1 MLSVNSSFV
10 DPSNKMVPLNY
21 LVHSKTCIVMSV
33 ISEGNDNRT
42 LHGQYKGFTNIN
54 IVIDNIII

>member
-1 MLSVNSSFV
+1 MLGVNSSFV

-54 IVIDNIII
+54 SDR

>member
-1 MLSVNSSFV
+1 MLGVNSSFV
-10 DPSNKMVPLNY
+10 DPSNKMVPLN

-54 IVIDNIII
+54 NDR